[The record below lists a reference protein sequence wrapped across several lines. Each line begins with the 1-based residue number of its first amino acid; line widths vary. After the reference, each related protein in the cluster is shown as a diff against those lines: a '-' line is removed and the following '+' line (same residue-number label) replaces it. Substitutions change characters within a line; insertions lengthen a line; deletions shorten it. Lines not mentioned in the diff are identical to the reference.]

1 MDVEDAPG
9 IMQME
14 LIDMQCN
21 SDLEEKYTN
30 VGLSDFYSK
39 YIEKEKFPAI

>member
-14 LIDMQCN
+14 LIDMQSN
-21 SDLEEKYTN
+21 SDLEEEYKNVYFWISIKYN
-30 VGLSDFYSK
+30 
-39 YIEKEKFPAI
+39 EKEKFPAI